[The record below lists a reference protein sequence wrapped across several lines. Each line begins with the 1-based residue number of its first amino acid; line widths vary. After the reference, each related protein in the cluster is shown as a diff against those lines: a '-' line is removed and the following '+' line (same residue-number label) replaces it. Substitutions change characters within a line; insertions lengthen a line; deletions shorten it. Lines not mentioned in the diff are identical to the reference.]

1 MQPTGTSAKD
11 FFNRTPTM
19 VIGVDVS
26 HSSPGSIQPSMAA
39 ITMSMDREA
48 ARYAAAV
55 QTNGHHVEMVTPMNI
70 RSMLT
75 DLFCYWVRVVGGGR
89 GPTNVYYFRDGVS
102 EGQYMHVLDQE
113 VSEMKKLFKEL
124 YPQGDV

>member
-1 MQPTGTSAKD
+1 
-11 FFNRTPTM
+11 M

-26 HSSPGSIQPSMAA
+26 HSSPGSLQPSMAA

-55 QTNGHHVEMVTPMNI
+55 QTNGNRVEMVTPMNM

-75 DLFCYWVRVVGGGR
+75 DLFSYWVRAVGGGR

-102 EGQYMHVLDQE
+102 EGQYTHVISQE
-113 VSEMKKLFKEL
+113 VSEVKKLFKEL
-124 YPQGDV
+124 YPEGDV

>member
-1 MQPTGTSAKD
+1 
-11 FFNRTPTM
+11 M

-26 HSSPGSIQPSMAA
+26 HASPGSQQPSMAA
-39 ITMSMDREA
+39 VTMSMDRDA

-55 QTNGHHVEMVTPMNI
+55 QTNGNRVEMLTTMNI
-70 RSMLT
+70 RSMMT
-75 DLFCYWVRVVGGGR
+75 DLFSYWVRTVGAGR

-102 EGQYMHVLDQE
+102 EGQYMHVLTQE
-113 VSEMKKLFKEL
+113 VSDMKNLFKEL